1 VAAGGGYRHPG
12 GHRQA
17 PRSPGR
23 RRKKLTALL
32 AWQAG
37 IQYEGE
43 TEPDGDPG
51 HYLAIRAWRLL
62 SNGMGG
68 MDWAGL
74 PLVCEM
80 LGVTDAEA
88 LICRMQVIRNY
99 KPNENQDGTRAT
111 FD

>member
-1 VAAGGGYRHPG
+1 M
-12 GHRQA
+12 
-17 PRSPGR
+17 
-23 RRKKLTALL
+23 
-32 AWQAG
+32 
-37 IQYEGE
+37 
-43 TEPDGDPG
+43 
-51 HYLAIRAWRLL
+51 LL

-88 LICRMQVIRNY
+88 LIGRMQVIRNY